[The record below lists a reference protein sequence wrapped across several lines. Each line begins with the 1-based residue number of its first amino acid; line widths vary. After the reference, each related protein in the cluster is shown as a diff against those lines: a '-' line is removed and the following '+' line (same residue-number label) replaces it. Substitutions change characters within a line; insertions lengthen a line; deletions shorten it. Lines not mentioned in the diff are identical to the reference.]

1 MTQGA
6 FLLFRSGALLGGYSL
21 YKYVLEFSSRC
32 YQTKIHQH
40 SPATVHYC
48 LLSICFQTHIQ
59 EILATLN
66 DTNQIHKAS
75 CDVTSNAAT
84 TAADVT
90 LDIDDDVSTSERK
103 MLDKTITNDNIQV

>member
-1 MTQGA
+1 M
-6 FLLFRSGALLGGYSL
+6 
-21 YKYVLEFSSRC
+21 
-32 YQTKIHQH
+32 
-40 SPATVHYC
+40 HYC
-48 LLSICFQTHIQ
+48 LLSLCFQTHIQ

-75 CDVTSNAAT
+75 CDVTSHAT
-84 TAADVT
+84 ATATAVAADVT